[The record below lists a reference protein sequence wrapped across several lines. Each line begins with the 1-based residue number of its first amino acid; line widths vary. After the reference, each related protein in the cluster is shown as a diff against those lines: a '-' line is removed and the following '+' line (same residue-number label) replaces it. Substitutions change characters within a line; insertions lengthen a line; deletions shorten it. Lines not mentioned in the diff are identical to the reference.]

1 MRAAGRIKA
10 IPEARDLINIRLAL
24 AVYFIEYILKLS
36 NIYQEGVITLLKSI

>member
-1 MRAAGRIKA
+1 MRAKGRIKA

-24 AVYFIEYILKLS
+24 AACFIERTLKLG